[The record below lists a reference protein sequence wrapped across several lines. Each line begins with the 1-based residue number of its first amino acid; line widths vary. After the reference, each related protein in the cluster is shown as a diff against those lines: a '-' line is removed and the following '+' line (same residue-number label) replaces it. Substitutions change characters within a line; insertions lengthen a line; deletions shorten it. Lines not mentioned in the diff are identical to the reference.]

1 MTTNM
6 IDTFKSRIT
15 EGGGLAMANLYRVFL
30 PPIIGVRTQDMDIL
44 CKAAQIPGRQILST
58 ERFMGMT
65 TMKVANGY
73 ASDDVTLTFYCLNDM
88 RIIDYFHAWQSK
100 AVNQEEQEVGYLND
114 YTYPVIIQALKKGA
128 ENPLLQPKKLFD
140 NKLPDALKDAIPPI
154 GPLDLANGTF
164 DLGLLGDT
172 GLRYMAEGVTYSC
185 RLDKAYPTTINSF
198 EMSNELDG
206 LLEVNVQLSYKN
218 FRIVEGNLKDRIID
232 KAIDVVGEK
241 VKDKLKDKM
250 LGGFTSTLIDR
261 L

>member
-58 ERFMGMT
+58 ERFMGMS

-100 AVNQEEQEVGYLND
+100 AVNQEAVS
-114 YTYPVIIQALKKGA
+114 YTHLT
-128 ENPLLQPKKLFD
+128 
-140 NKLPDALKDAIPPI
+140 LP
-154 GPLDLANGTF
+154 T
-164 DLGLLGDT
+164 
-172 GLRYMAEGVTYSC
+172 
-185 RLDKAYPTTINSF
+185 KA
-198 EMSNELDG
+198 
-206 LLEVNVQLSYKN
+206 
-218 FRIVEGNLKDRIID
+218 
-232 KAIDVVGEK
+232 
-241 VKDKLKDKM
+241 
-250 LGGFTSTLIDR
+250 
-261 L
+261 

>member
-1 MTTNM
+1 MTTGM
-6 IDTFKSRIT
+6 IDTFKSKIT

-30 PPIIGVRTQDMDIL
+30 PPITGVRTQDMDIL

-58 ERFMGMT
+58 EKFMGT
-65 TMKVANGY
+65 TTVKIANGY

-100 AVNQEEQEVGYLND
+100 AVDQEEQEIGYFND

-128 ENPLLQPKKLFD
+128 QNPLLQPKKLFE
-140 NKLPDALKDAIPPI
+140 NKLPNALRDLIPPI

-164 DLGLLGDT
+164 DLGLIGDT
-172 GLRYMAEGVTYSC
+172 GLRYLAEGVTYSC

-198 EMSNELDG
+198 EMTSEQDG

-218 FRIVEGNLKDRIID
+218 FTIVEGNLKDRILD
-232 KAIDVVGEK
+232 KAVDVIGDK
-241 VKDKLKDKM
+241 VKSKLKKRFTS
-250 LGGFTSTLIDR
+250 GFTSTLLSR